1 MSFAGILQLAALLGS
16 LSQHA
21 HAAATTAVFASA
33 TALTGDAAVVA
44 GRVTKSP
51 RNPLFVQDEPWE
63 RRIDNGYANV
73 VQDESTGALRL
84 WYGVC
89 LGAES
94 NASSCSPQGFAY
106 AESADG
112 LAFVKPTL
120 GLFNLSAFA
129 QLPPFLKALG
139 TRNNLLL
146 VGGGIGVARD
156 KSVAVGA
163 PGAFRAFGVGC
174 FEPGGGA
181 ATGGKG
187 SSCVSGTGES
197 ADGLT
202 WTGAASVAWPPPQR
216 YDCHN
221 NLYFDDA
228 DSRWVLTTRSYD
240 TSPGGVGR
248 EISVVE
254 SAGASFGGWPATVP
268 VVARGNASE
277 QLYSMA
283 SFRWLDV
290 RLGLVMVFDAAEPT
304 TQGRVHCRLLFQ
316 APRAA
321 NASAPF
327 DFVGG
332 PACAAADFIPLGA
345 EDEFDSH
352 ICFAAAHPLPGASAG
367 DPTRLYYFGGNGPHN
382 GARNTSLG
390 LALLRA
396 DGFASVAAATRGT
409 AVIANVIV
417 TAARL
422 TVTVDIIGPGGNV
435 RIGVRGVPGLG
446 PADCTPLTAT
456 ATDAEVAFAGGRDFS
471 SLVGEA
477 VDFEVELEAG
487 AIFTIGFAG

>member
-1 MSFAGILQLAALLGS
+1 MLFVILGSFALR
-16 LSQHA
+16 A

-33 TALTGDAAVVA
+33 TALTGDAVVVP
-44 GRVTKSP
+44 GSVIKSP

-73 VQDESTGALRL
+73 VEDESTGALRL

-94 NASSCSPQGFAY
+94 NASACSLQGFAY
-106 AESADG
+106 AESTDG

-120 GLFNLSAFA
+120 NLFNLSAFE
-129 QLPPFLKALG
+129 QLPPFLKSLG

-156 KSVAVGA
+156 RSVAVGT

-216 YDCHN
+216 YDCQN
-221 NLYFDDA
+221 NLYWDDVYGH
-228 DSRWVLTTRSYD
+228 WVLTTRSYD
-240 TSPGGVGR
+240 ASPEGAGR
-248 EISVVE
+248 EISVIQ
-254 SAGASFGGWPATVP
+254 SAGVSFGGWPAAVP
-268 VVARGNASE
+268 VVAHGNASE

-283 SFRWLDV
+283 TFRWLDV
-290 RLGLVMVFDAAEPT
+290 RLGIVMVFDATKPT
-304 TQGRVHCRLLFQ
+304 TEGRVHCRLLFQ
-316 APRAA
+316 AHRSA

-332 PACAAADFIPLGA
+332 PAGAAADFIPLGA
-345 EDEFDSH
+345 DGEFDSH
-352 ICFAAAHPLPGASAG
+352 ICFAAAHPLPGASVG
-367 DPTRLYYFGGNGPHN
+367 EQTRLYYFGGDGPHN

-396 DGFASVAAATRGT
+396 DGFASVVAEKRGT
-409 AVIANVIV
+409 AVIADVKV
-417 TAARL
+417 TAALL
-422 TVTVDIIGPGGNV
+422 TATVDIIGPGGSV
-435 RIGVRGVPGLG
+435 RLGARGVPGLSL
-446 PADCTPLTAT
+446 ADCTPLTVT
-456 ATDAEVAFAGGRDFS
+456 ATDAEVVFAGGRDFS
-471 SLVGEA
+471 SLVGEV